1 VPYSLK
7 EDATPE
13 ERRKVKEQLVKDLEG
28 AIKLMIPSIMLEKTA
43 SAAVVYTEMPST
55 TDPSTF
61 WQPGETFIAL
71 IPYNR
76 GEQTPSL
83 PEGQRLFLRLIPTTP
98 LASSITNV
106 ALLDLADAGRLIPM
120 LSGGSWFYERNKYG
134 VYVYYE
140 AYGRILGFT
149 QLFKT
154 GELWGINANCI
165 DKDRLM
171 EHAGVDFG
179 FFPCVAFEKI
189 FVSTLANY
197 LQFAQDTLKLLLPL
211 KIKAGAT
218 NVEGYRMIAPTG
230 MHFSGTGK
238 FDGRVVEQH
247 ITWEGTIED
256 YAMQPHQVLRPFFN
270 HVWDACG
277 LERPDQ
283 ECLG

>member
-1 VPYSLK
+1 L
-7 EDATPE
+7 ED
-13 ERRKVKEQLVKDLEG
+13 
-28 AIKLMIPSIMLEKTA
+28 AIKLMIPSVVQKKTA
-43 SAAVVYTEMPST
+43 SEDAVYTGMPST

-61 WQPGETFIAL
+61 WQPGETFIATNL
-71 IPYNR
+71 YNR

-98 LASSITNV
+98 LASSITNM
-106 ALLDLADAGRLIPM
+106 ALLGLAGSGRLIPM
-120 LSGGSWFYERNKYG
+120 LYASGGWLCERNKYG
-134 VYVYYE
+134 VYVYAE
-140 AYGRILGFT
+140 ADNRILGFT

-171 EHAGVDFG
+171 ASAGVHFG
-179 FFPCVAFEKI
+179 FFPCGSFERI
-189 FVSTLANY
+189 FARTLANY
-197 LQFAQDTLKLLLPL
+197 LQFAQETLKLLLPL

-230 MHFSGTGK
+230 MHFSSGK
-238 FDGRVVEQH
+238 FDGRVVDQH

-256 YAMQPHQVLRPFFN
+256 YAMQPHQILRPFFN

-283 ECLG
+283 E